1 MATTI
6 SASALAATD
15 EDGKLAAYYRRYLDE
30 TFQQQP
36 LDATMLGDHRFDDR
50 LDDLSAGSRAKWM
63 ERIRHALAELPREVQ
78 YDRLSR
84 AGQVDFEI
92 FRHELQKAIWL
103 NENTR
108 PFEHDPRLYSE
119 YINGS
124 VYLLLNQSTLPKETN
139 ITNAIARMRQIPR
152 VVAAAR
158 ENLTRPP
165 RVVVETAIAQN
176 RGSIGF
182 YQNDIYDQIG
192 ETPQKAALKKAADD
206 VVACLRQYQEFL
218 ENVVL
223 PRADGDWRLG
233 KDKFV
238 KKLDLELDAGLGA
251 DEILTAAETEL
262 VRVQRELYIIARQ
275 LWGRYYPLRPLPPDD
290 AAGHRATV
298 RDVIAAVQQEHG
310 RPEDLARD
318 ARATVDR
325 IRRFIRERKILRLPD
340 PDRCEV
346 IEMPEF
352 KRGNS
357 TAYMESAPPLDSAAR
372 GFYAVSPPPK
382 DWDAARVKSLL
393 EEYNSHMLQV
403 LTIHEAYP
411 GHYVQIDYANRNPS
425 LIRRVLG
432 SGVYIEGWAVYCE
445 QMMLDQG
452 YGDGD
457 LALRMM
463 QLKFQLRPLINAI
476 LDHKMHCG
484 EMTDE
489 EAMRLMVEDGYQSE
503 GEARL
508 KVVRAKQTSCQL
520 STYFVGRTAMC
531 RLRESIQREQG
542 DKFDLARYH
551 EAVLE
556 LGSVPVKYLPE
567 LVRERLKD
575 RPSSGR

>member
-1 MATTI
+1 MAATLST
-6 SASALAATD
+6 SALAATD
-15 EDGKLAAYYRRYLDE
+15 EDAKLAAYYRSYLDE
-30 TFQQQP
+30 TFQQRP
-36 LDATMLGDHRFDDR
+36 FEATTLGDHRFDDK
-50 LDDLSAGSRAKWM
+50 LEDLSAASRAKWM
-63 ERIRHALAELPREVQ
+63 ERIRKALAELPRAVD
-78 YDRLSR
+78 YAKLSR
-84 AGQVDFEI
+84 PGQVDFEI
-92 FRHELQKAIWL
+92 FRHELEKSIWL
-103 NENTR
+103 NENAK
-108 PFEHDPRLYSE
+108 PFEHDPRLYTE

-124 VYLLLNQSTLPKETN
+124 VYMLLAQSTLPRETN
-139 ITNAIARMRQIPR
+139 ITNSIARMRQIPR

-165 RVVVETAIAQN
+165 RSVLETAIAQN
-176 RGSIGF
+176 RGSIDF
-182 YQNDIYDQIG
+182 YQHDIFELAG
-192 ETPQKAALKKAADD
+192 ETPQKEALKKAADD
-206 VVACLRQYQEFL
+206 VVACLKDYQEFL
-218 ENVVL
+218 EKTVL
-223 PRADGDWRLG
+223 PRADGQWQLG
-233 KDKFV
+233 KEKFV
-238 KKLDLELDAGLGA
+238 KKLDLELDAGLTA
-251 DEILTAAETEL
+251 DEILAAANAEM

-275 LWGRYYPLRPLPPDD
+275 LWGRYYPLRALPPDD
-290 AAGHRATV
+290 EAGHRATV
-298 RDVIAAVQQEHG
+298 CAVIAAVQQEHG
-310 RPEDLARD
+310 RPEDMARD

-325 IRRFIRERKILRLPD
+325 IRHFIRDRKILRLPD

-357 TAYMESAPPLDSAAR
+357 TAYMDAAPPLDAAAR
-372 GFYAVSPPPK
+372 SFYAVSPPPK

-411 GHYVQIDYANRNPS
+411 GHYVQLDYANRNPS
-425 LIRRVLG
+425 LVRRLLG

-457 LALRMM
+457 ARLRLM

-489 EAMRLMVEDGYQSE
+489 EALRLMVDEGYQSE

-508 KVVRAKQTSCQL
+508 KIIRAKQSSCQL

-531 RLRESIQREQG
+531 RLRESIESEMG
-542 DKFDLARYH
+542 AKFDLARYH
-551 EAVLE
+551 EAVLD
-556 LGSVPVKYLPE
+556 LGAVPVKYLPE
-567 LVRERLKD
+567 LVRAKLK
-575 RPSSGR
+575 